1 MAGTDHVFS
10 FYGVLTP
17 QADTQWVRVFP
28 VEMRL
33 EPAHAPS
40 IDAVVTST
48 DQQTGARQ
56 TWRDTVL
63 TVFDG
68 GPDAVN
74 GYFFWAPLTPGY
86 GNAYRIDVERSDG
99 VAAHATAFVPTRS
112 ELEVQPPV
120 STQTASARVLIRGT
134 ASHFISVGLRYDV
147 KFGFGEGTEISLQR
161 AYEQRIDPVDGGYLV
176 VIDLGRAQN
185 EIESLLRANLIF
197 DASFGV
203 ELLGLTL
210 HLLVTDPAWDPPGDV
225 LTFDPNVLVE
235 PNQMRNVTGG
245 FGFVGAGYR
254 LEQTWLPDEQTLRN
268 AGFQIHQDTT
278 AAAF

>member
-1 MAGTDHVFS
+1 MRIRFSRPAGLLASLLAGLLIAAGTAGCSEDVNPVAGTDHVFS

-99 VAAHATAFVPTRS
+99 VAAHATAFGHAQFLVIFRHK
-112 ELEVQPPV
+112 EKKLFRHG
-120 STQTASARVLIRGT
+120 AGT
-134 ASHFISVGLRYDV
+134 HKDFHD
-147 KFGFGEGTEISLQR
+147 F
-161 AYEQRIDPVDGGYLV
+161 
-176 VIDLGRAQN
+176 
-185 EIESLLRANLIF
+185 
-197 DASFGV
+197 
-203 ELLGLTL
+203 LGLTC
-210 HLLVTDPAWDPPGDV
+210 
-225 LTFDPNVLVE
+225 
-235 PNQMRNVTGG
+235 
-245 FGFVGAGYR
+245 
-254 LEQTWLPDEQTLRN
+254 
-268 AGFQIHQDTT
+268 
-278 AAAF
+278 